1 MTPPHHSSHHRHGAF
16 TQAVAAVMV
25 VGSTAVG
32 GWRVVLGAAALVGL
46 WVWWLAA
53 GARRLGGDPTA
64 ALAPPR
70 DLAPSAPPPSQ
81 VCDDLVTRLVELQ
94 LDYLTDLDSRRVLPR
109 ALADLQ
115 AMAGAGFG
123 VICEVR
129 TASSGSRYVEL
140 LEAASVCWS
149 DSTTAAQASSAFRAV
164 SRDITPVLDEVVASG
179 EPVVVTAG
187 VPMPGLSDTFVQRGC
202 LAMPLVLGGRVVG
215 VVAVGESTHGSF
227 EGLVRPLMP
236 YLQMCA
242 GLIDAVKH
250 QAQHE
255 QMVEEA
261 KARETL
267 YRDLFDGASDLI
279 HAVRPDGGFAYV
291 NKAWLQ
297 TLGYSESELE
307 DLRVWDVVDE
317 AAHTFYRTVFA
328 LASPGAPPES
338 REMTFIAKG
347 GQRIAVEGVEG
358 CRFVDGVPTVTR
370 AIFRDVTRR
379 NAEEDALRA
388 AKAAAE
394 EAARAKS
401 LFLANMSHELR
412 TPMNAVIGMTDLLSD
427 TAVSA
432 DQRDL
437 IGTIRKAG
445 ESLLDIIN
453 NILDFSKI
461 ESGKL
466 QLERAPFDVREAI
479 EHAIDLVAQA
489 ASEKGLELAYVLA
502 PGVTEAVVGD
512 VTRFKQILINL
523 ATNAVKFTSSGEVL
537 ITVDGH
543 PKGADYELYVC
554 VRDTGIG
561 IPPDRV
567 SQLFQSFTQ
576 VDAGTTRQFGGTGL
590 GLAICRRLAE
600 LMGGTVWVES
610 RLGVGSVFH
619 FTVLTQAAGRPVP
632 LTHQAGGAPLAGKRL
647 LVVAKGSTT
656 RRVLLDHA
664 SSWGML
670 PSAVTNLD
678 QALADLDLGAEYD
691 LAIIDTHLSFEDAIG
706 VLVELRSRLA
716 ASPLPAVFLGAVG
729 RRREVVDGL
738 DRYTWTTK
746 PIKRRSLQ
754 RALVDAIEGRAVSE
768 RSVDATTVAV
778 AHPYRILLA
787 EDNVINQQVALR
799 MLARLGYQA
808 EVADNGAVAVEA
820 ATRTDYDIVL
830 MDVQMPVLDGFAAT
844 AQIRTAHARRSQP
857 YVIGM
862 TALALAGD
870 RERCLASGMDDY
882 VAKPIRPELLEAA
895 LDRAVAQRAGAPRAF
910 IADRSGADPDAIAPA
925 SPIRSVPSAFA
936 AAVEPAGAAGVIEL
950 PQAPAVAD
958 AQVALWDADAVER
971 LRTLAGPSDPE
982 FARGLVARWL
992 DESASRID
1000 GIGAALDVGALDVA
1014 ERVAHTLKSSC
1025 GIVGALQMAA
1035 QCQRIETA
1043 ASQGDANTARQGLS
1057 ALRASAA
1064 VTSPL
1069 VAADVGLDCAKSA

>member
-1 MTPPHHSSHHRHGAF
+1 MSARARAT
-16 TQAVAAVMV
+16 AAAILA
-25 VGSTAVG
+25 GSTALG
-32 GWRVVLGAAALVGL
+32 GWPMALGAAILLGL
-46 WVWWLAA
+46 WVWRLER
-53 GARRLGGDPTA
+53 GARAVSGNPTSSGA
-64 ALAPPR
+64 RPPELAVP
-70 DLAPSAPPPSQ
+70 AQPSPHA
-81 VCDDLVTRLVELQ
+81 CDELVTRLVDLQ

-115 AMAGAGFG
+115 ALAGAGFA
-123 VICEVR
+123 VMCEVR
-129 TASSGSRYVEL
+129 ESSSGSRYVEL
-140 LEAASVCWS
+140 LESASVCWS
-149 DSTTAAQASSAFRAV
+149 DSMIAPQASSAFRAV
-164 SRDITPVLDEVVASG
+164 SRDLTPVLDAAVASG
-179 EPVVVTAG
+179 EPVVVTSG
-187 VPMPGLSDTFVQRGC
+187 TPLPGLSATFVNRGC
-202 LAMPLVLGGRVVG
+202 VAIPLVLGHRVVG
-215 VVAVGESTHGSF
+215 VAAVGECTVASLDD
-227 EGLVRPLMP
+227 LVRPLTP

-242 GLIDAVKH
+242 GLIDAAKH

-267 YRDLFDGASDLI
+267 YRDLFDSASDLI

-317 AAHTFYRTVFA
+317 TAHTFYRTVFA
-328 LASPGAPPES
+328 LAAPGAPPES
-338 REMTFIAKG
+338 REMTFIAKDG
-347 GQRIAVEGVEG
+347 HRIAVEGVEG
-358 CRFVDGVPTVTR
+358 CRFVDGIPAVTR

-388 AKAAAE
+388 AKSAAE

-412 TPMNAVIGMTDLLSD
+412 TPMNAVIGMTDFLSE

-466 QLERAPFDVREAI
+466 ELERAPFDVREAI
-479 EHAIDLVAQA
+479 EHAIDLVAHPA
-489 ASEKGLELAYVLA
+489 AEKGLELAYVLA
-502 PGVTEAVVGD
+502 PGVAETVVGD

-523 ATNAVKFTSSGEVL
+523 VTNAVKFTNAGEVL

-610 RLGVGSVFH
+610 RLGVGSVFR
-619 FTVLTQAAGRPVP
+619 FTILTGATDRSMPV
-632 LTHQAGGAPLAGKRL
+632 TSHAGGAALAGKRL
-647 LVVAKGSTT
+647 LVVANGTTT
-656 RRVLLDHA
+656 RRVVLDHA

-678 QALADLDLGAEYD
+678 QAVADLDLGSEYD
-691 LAIIDTHLSFEDAIG
+691 LVLIDARPSFEDAIG
-706 VLVELRSRLA
+706 VLVELRSRLGEA
-716 ASPLPAVFLGAVG
+716 VLPAVFLCAVG
-729 RRREVVDGL
+729 HSGELVDGL
-738 DRYTWTTK
+738 DRYTWTTA
-746 PIKRRSLQ
+746 PIKRQSLQ
-754 RALVDAIEGRAVSE
+754 RALVDALEGRTAAEPSADRADAAV
-768 RSVDATTVAV
+768 TL
-778 AHPYRILLA
+778 PYRILLT
-787 EDNVINQQVALR
+787 EDNEVNQQVALR
-799 MLARLGYQA
+799 MLARLGFQA
-808 EVADNGAVAVEA
+808 DVADNGAAAVEA
-820 ATRTDYDIVL
+820 VRHTDYDIVL

-844 AQIRTAHARRSQP
+844 AQIRTAHAQRTQP

-882 VAKPIRPELLEAA
+882 VAKPIRPELLQAA
-895 LDRAVAQRAGAPRAF
+895 LDRAVAFRTGPPRLPTSDQATRDDGTGAT
-910 IADRSGADPDAIAPA
+910 SAIASAASASSCAADHVGATEVMALAQTPA
-925 SPIRSVPSAFA
+925 ASEPVV
-936 AAVEPAGAAGVIEL
+936 AV
-950 PQAPAVAD
+950 
-958 AQVALWDADAVER
+958 WDADAVQR
-971 LRTLAGPSDPE
+971 LRTLAGPSDPD

-1000 GIGAALDVGALDVA
+1000 AIGAALDVQALDVA
-1014 ERVAHTLKSSC
+1014 ERAAHTLKSSC

-1035 QCQRIETA
+1035 ECQRIETA
-1043 ASQGDANTARQGLS
+1043 AGHGDADSARHGLS
-1057 ALRASAA
+1057 ALRESAA
-1064 VTSPL
+1064 ITSPI
-1069 VAADVGLDCAKSA
+1069 VAAHVGIDRTTAA